1 MTYYYTLEFPADGAS
16 SVEVTG
22 NFDDW
27 NKSNPP
33 LIKDDKCGKFKGVIK
48 LDRQEKLVFKFIVDG
63 DWKLNALYK
72 VEHDDGGMEN
82 NYVDAHELKIMEQFE
97 QITKDQDD
105 AKSGDNIHQVLTSSS
120 SFAAVSIPEDEG
132 AKAVSGAEAGAET
145 ESGTNESA
153 AAPGDNPNLS
163 DSLSTLNT
171 PQSRTSLQLNSIPN
185 SASNS
190 ASSRPKNSGLVS
202 RMKSLFRS

>member
-1 MTYYYTLEFPADGAS
+1 MIYYYTLEFPDDGAS

-22 NFDDW
+22 NFDNW

-33 LIKDDKCGKFKGVIK
+33 LIKDDKCGMFKGVIK
-48 LDRQEKLVFKFIVDG
+48 LGRQEKLVFKFIVDG

-72 VEHDDGGMEN
+72 VEHDDSGMEN
-82 NYVDAHELKIMEQFE
+82 NYIDAHELKIMEQFE

-120 SFAAVSIPEDEG
+120 SFAAVSIPDDEG
-132 AKAVSGAEAGAET
+132 AKAET
-145 ESGTNESA
+145 ETEKT
-153 AAPGDNPNLS
+153 APAPAPAPDNPNLS

-171 PQSRTSLQLNSIPN
+171 PQSRTSMQLNSAP
-185 SASNS
+185 NS

-202 RMKSLFRS
+202 RVKSLFRS